1 MTYTALAEALG
12 HTARKRRILDPLQS
26 VRLGEVL
33 TSRGLNDLEK
43 VRRWLSDADGLST
56 ALAKELLKYLAR
68 PEQPAFGLYRP
79 LTHLATGG
87 MGNVWLTS
95 GPDQKLV
102 VVKAMRRDLSGA
114 DELHARFAR
123 EQKIMQEIH
132 HPGVVRCLGG
142 GEVDGTPYMV
152 LEFVPWD
159 DLKELAEGRG
169 LPEPLALTIIHH
181 LAGALIEAH
190 RRELVHRDLK
200 PANLFAHTDGRAKLA
215 DFGIARSTAK
225 TSTVLTMQGALVGS
239 PAYMS
244 PEQVVGASTIDIR
257 SDLYALGA
265 VLYFA
270 LVGREC
276 YQGRFQEVLHA
287 HRTAPI
293 PDVRAV
299 KPSVSPA
306 TAAIITRC
314 MAKKPEERYADP
326 AAMLVAVD
334 AALAALGQQP
344 GAPVT
349 EQGLAPRPPATPSP
363 DAQATETMLARMLTG
378 GGYQKRDSY
387 AELVKVPTPTG
398 FTPITANDETVIAPG
413 SHGTPAPGERL
424 DGGLDGAL
432 VSPWVTLSGGGSGE
446 NERLLMLFGK
456 PRLLLGKL
464 REPPVDICLRNYP
477 TTTFKDDCLK
487 VSRQHFQL
495 GYDLVRAALLIEDI
509 GSGNGTSL
517 NGVALSAKV
526 AKTLDHGRDHAVT
539 VAGAVALNMHVHARQ
554 GVRQLELLGAP
565 PSNGSAACGLD
576 TDHLFDAVTITRPR
590 NRPELAYA
598 LVLRRLTLGAS
609 DAMLIP
615 HGASGDGACS
625 VALFNGRWIWR
636 EHEPGA
642 PWKALTLGATLMIGG
657 VRYSARPGVYDDF

>member
-1 MTYTALAEALG
+1 MSYTALAEALG

-33 TSRGLNDLEK
+33 ASRGLHDLER
-43 VRRWLSDADGLST
+43 VRRWLSDADGLSAT
-56 ALAKELLKYLAR
+56 LAKELLKYLAR

-79 LTHLATGG
+79 LAHLATGG

-95 GPDQKLV
+95 GPDHQLA
-102 VVKAMRRDLSGA
+102 VVKSMRRDLSGA
-114 DELHARFAR
+114 DELRARFAR
-123 EQKIMQEIH
+123 EQKFMQEIN

-169 LPEPLALTIIHH
+169 LPEPLALTIVHH
-181 LAGALIEAH
+181 IAGALTEAH
-190 RRELVHRDLK
+190 RRHLVHRDLK
-200 PANLFAHTDGRAKLA
+200 PANLFANTDGQAKLA
-215 DFGIARSTAK
+215 DFGIARSTVQS
-225 TSTVLTMQGALVGS
+225 STVLTMQGALIGS

-244 PEQVVGASTIDIR
+244 PEQVIGASTIDIR

-287 HRTAPI
+287 HRTAPV

-299 KPSVSPA
+299 KPTVSAA
-306 TAAIITRC
+306 TAAIISRC
-314 MAKKPEERYADP
+314 MAKKPEDRFADP
-326 AAMLVAVD
+326 TALLAAVD
-334 AALAALGQQP
+334 DALAALGQQP
-344 GAPVT
+344 GAVIT
-349 EQGLAPRPPATPSP
+349 EQNLAPRPPGTPAP
-363 DAQATETMLARMLTG
+363 NAQATETMLARILTG
-378 GGYQKRDSY
+378 GGYQKRDSS
-387 AELVKVPTPTG
+387 ADLVKDPTPTG
-398 FTPITANDETVIAPG
+398 FAPITANDETVIAPG

-424 DGGLDGAL
+424 EGGLDGAL
-432 VSPWVTLSGGGSGE
+432 VSPWVTLAGEGS
-446 NERLLMLFGK
+446 NADRALLLFAK
-456 PRLLLGKL
+456 PKLQLGKL
-464 REPPVDICLRNYP
+464 REPPIDICLRNYP

-495 GYDLVRAALLIEDI
+495 GYDLVRAALLIEDV

-517 NGVALSAKV
+517 DGAPLPAKTP
-526 AKTLDHGRDHAVT
+526 KTLDHGRDHAVL
-539 VAGAVALNMHVHARQ
+539 VAGAVALSMHVHARQ
-554 GVRQLELLGAP
+554 GVRQMELLGAA

-576 TDHLFDAVTITRPR
+576 TDHLFDAVTITRSR

-615 HGASGDGACS
+615 HGAKGDGACS
-625 VALFNGRWIWR
+625 IALFNGRWIWR
-636 EHEPGA
+636 AHEPGA
-642 PWKALTLGATLMIGG
+642 PWKALTLGTVLTIGG
-657 VRYSARPGVYDDF
+657 LRYSARPGVYDDF

>member
-1 MTYTALAEALG
+1 MTYTALAQALG

-33 TSRGLNDLEK
+33 TSRGLHDLDK
-43 VRRWLSDADGLST
+43 VRRWLAEADGLST
-56 ALAKELLKYLAR
+56 TLAKELLKYLAR
-68 PEQPAFGLYRP
+68 PEQPPFGLYRP
-79 LTHLATGG
+79 LAHLATGG

-95 GPDQKLV
+95 GPDQQLM
-102 VVKAMRRDLSGA
+102 VVKSMRRDLSGA
-114 DELHARFAR
+114 EELHARFAR
-123 EQKIMQEIH
+123 EQKFMQEIN

-169 LPEPLALTIIHH
+169 LPESLALTIIHH
-181 LAGALIEAH
+181 IAGALSEAH
-190 RRELVHRDLK
+190 RRQLVHRDLK
-200 PANLFAHTDGRAKLA
+200 PANLFANTDGQAKLA
-215 DFGIARSTAK
+215 DFGIARSTAQ

-244 PEQVVGASTIDIR
+244 PEQVVGASSIDIR

-265 VLYFA
+265 VLFFA
-270 LVGREC
+270 LTGREC

-287 HRTAPI
+287 HRTAPV

-299 KPSVSPA
+299 KPGVSPG
-306 TAAIITRC
+306 TAAIISRC
-314 MAKKPEERYADP
+314 MAKKPEERFADP
-326 AAMLVAVD
+326 TALLAAVD
-334 AALAALGQQP
+334 AALAALGQKP
-344 GAPVT
+344 GAVVAD
-349 EQGLAPRPPATPSP
+349 QHLAPRPPATPSP
-363 DAQATETMLARMLTG
+363 DAQATETMLGRMLTG

-398 FTPITANDETVIAPG
+398 FKPITANDETVVAPG

-432 VSPWVTLSGGGSGE
+432 VSPWVTLAGGTGGE
-446 NERLLMLFGK
+446 TERLLMLFAK
-456 PRLLLGKL
+456 PKLLLGKL

-495 GYDLVRAALLIEDI
+495 GYDVVRAAMLIEDI
-509 GSGNGTSL
+509 GSGNGTNL
-517 NGVALSAKV
+517 DGTALGAKT
-526 AKTLDHGRDHAVT
+526 AKTLDHGRDHSVL
-539 VAGAVALNMHVHARQ
+539 VASAVALTMHLHARQ
-554 GVRQLELLGAP
+554 GVRQLELLGTA
-565 PSNGSAACGLD
+565 PSNGSAICGLD
-576 TDHLFDAVTITRPR
+576 TDHLFDAVTITRPK

-598 LVLRRLTLGAS
+598 LVLRRLTLGAN

-615 HGASGDGACS
+615 HGAKGDGACTI
-625 VALFNGRWIWR
+625 ALFNGRWIWR
-636 EHEPGA
+636 AHEPGA
-642 PWKALTLGATLMIGG
+642 PWKALTLGTTLTIGG
-657 VRYSARPGVYDDF
+657 LTYKARPGVYDDF

>member
-33 TSRGLNDLEK
+33 TSRGLNDLDK

-56 ALAKELLKYLAR
+56 TLAKELLKYLAR
-68 PEQPAFGLYRP
+68 PEQPAFGLYHP

-169 LPEPLALTIIHH
+169 LPEALALTIVHH
-181 LAGALIEAH
+181 IAGALVEAH

-200 PANLFAHTDGRAKLA
+200 PANLFATTDGRAKLA

-225 TSTVLTMQGALVGS
+225 SSTVLTMQGALVGS

-270 LVGREC
+270 IVGREC

-287 HRTAPI
+287 HRTAPV

-299 KPSVSPA
+299 KPSVSPI

-326 AAMLVAVD
+326 AALLVAVD

-349 EQGLAPRPPATPSP
+349 EQSLAPRAPATPSP

-424 DGGLDGAL
+424 EGGLDGAL

-456 PRLLLGKL
+456 PKLLLGKL

-495 GYDLVRAALLIEDI
+495 GYDLVRAAMLIEDI

-517 NGVALSAKV
+517 NGAALGAKM
-526 AKTLDHGRDHAVT
+526 AKTLDHGREHTVV
-539 VAGAVALNMHVHARQ
+539 VAGAVTLSMHVHARQ
-554 GVRQLELLGAP
+554 GVRQMELLGSP

-598 LVLRRLTLGAS
+598 LVLRRLTLGVG
-609 DAMLIP
+609 AMLPP
-615 HGASGDGACS
+615 HGASTDGACS
-625 VALFNGRWIWR
+625 IALFNGRWIWR
-636 EHEPGA
+636 AHEPGA
-642 PWKALTLGATLMIGG
+642 PWTALTLGSTLMIGG
-657 VRYSARPGVYDDF
+657 LRYSARPGVYDDF